1 MTSYIIQD
9 RNANPLLSGWGD
21 NDGEILY
28 TQSNP
33 RLQVSVLNRSPQD
46 GWSSGRATYSIRVR
60 TSSWKEWTTDGCP
73 LFVVKVFATGGGGQP
88 IYSGKFQGEKE
99 LTSSDCWRDLAFS
112 IEKSQLNPKFNSI
125 IIQLFVWNVKRGA
138 WDIINMPSY
147 RVDAPVAVI
156 QQAQGGG
163 LFGGGS
169 DSGGALGE
177 IGNLVKWAAIGIGV
191 VYLATSFG
199 PITRALSVRAAD
211 RVMQTNEIAKEER
224 RRKKAEKAA
233 LEAEGL

>member
-46 GWSSGRATYSIRVR
+46 GWTAGRATYSVRIR
-60 TSSWKEWTTDGCP
+60 TSSWMEWTSDGCP
-73 LFVVKVFATGGGGQP
+73 LFVLKVFAVGGGTDP
-88 IYSGKFQGEKE
+88 IYSGKYQGQKE
-99 LTSSDCWRDLAFS
+99 ATSSDCWRDLAFA
-112 IEKSQLNPKFNSI
+112 IEKSRLNSKYNAI
-125 IIQLFVWNVKRGA
+125 MIQLFVWNVKRSA
-138 WDIINMPSY
+138 WDVINLPAY
-147 RVDAPVAVI
+147 KVDAPVAVI
-156 QQAQGGG
+156 QQAPGGG
-163 LFGGGS
+163 IFGGGNS
-169 DSGGALGE
+169 GGGALGE
-177 IGNLVKWAAIGIGV
+177 IGTLVKWVAIGAGV
-191 VYLATSFG
+191 VYFATSFG

-211 RVMQTNEIAKEER
+211 RVMQTNEIAREER